1 MPLHEDA
8 QSFAMMLRDT
18 SHSLLQMLWRSHGSR
33 MWWCRKRVNASR
45 MMQCALSRHILG
57 DKDGLQ
63 HADALV

>member
-33 MWWCRKRVNASR
+33 VWWYRKRVNASR
-45 MMQCALSRHILG
+45 MTQCALSGHIVRDEDVL
-57 DKDGLQ
+57 
-63 HADALV
+63 